1 MHMGMESFYINLTL
15 NNDYLYDFSDL
26 MIISSDI
33 VDNKITITIS
43 YSLFSFFD
51 GLSLA
56 YSFIKKY
63 ESNILSVESKKED
76 LKQSTDNFLCFFDK
90 MYCIWENKINNFRLE
105 YGYFLINPND
115 DFFKSY
121 KKLKKYIK
129 H

>member
-1 MHMGMESFYINLTL
+1 MVKILLISKNYYICFNKRKER
-15 NNDYLYDFSDL
+15 NN
-26 MIISSDI
+26 
-33 VDNKITITIS
+33 
-43 YSLFSFFD
+43 
-51 GLSLA
+51 
-56 YSFIKKY
+56 FIKKY

-90 MYCIWENKINNFRLE
+90 MYSIWENKINSFRLE